1 MTSLHPGPIFGPIH
15 SRRLGVSLG
24 INLLPTD
31 GKVCTFDCIY
41 CECGLNSERVPHSR
55 FPSREEVAAALE
67 LRLQDMQ
74 KNGPKPDVITFSGNG
89 EPTLHPQFDE
99 VVDDVIRLRDIYFPK
114 AKISVLSNSTRIFQ
128 PKVFNALLRVDN
140 NILKLDTVNLPFI
153 KAVDRPVNTY
163 YDAKLLVSQMARFKG
178 HCIIQT
184 MFLQG
189 EADGQDISNT
199 SDLFVL
205 PWIEAL
211 KTISPQSVMIYTI
224 DRETPIS
231 TLAKATHE
239 QLDSIAEKVRKAGF
253 ECSVSY

>member
-55 FPSREEVAAALE
+55 FPSREEVAEALE
-67 LRLQDMQ
+67 LRLQDMKQ
-74 KNGPKPDVITFSGNG
+74 NGPTPDVITFSGNG

-99 VVDDVIRLRDIYFPK
+99 VVDDVIRLRDKYFPK

-128 PKVFNALLRVDN
+128 TKVFSALQRVDN

-153 KAVDRPVNTY
+153 KAVDRPVDTY
-163 YDAKLLVSQMARFKG
+163 YDTELLVSQMARFEG

-189 EADGQDISNT
+189 EINGKDISNT
-199 SDLFVL
+199 SDIFVL

-211 KTISPQSVMIYTI
+211 KQIRPQSVMIYTI
-224 DRETPIS
+224 DRETPIT
-231 TLAKATHE
+231 TLSKATHE
-239 QLDSIAEKVRKAGF
+239 QLDSIAQKVRQSGL